1 MTQSKKFM
9 LNELLSID
17 GGIIKTKTLNKN
29 GFTSRDI
36 SHLIN
41 EGVLVKIKQGH
52 YIGKDRDF
60 SDMEI
65 AAKLI
70 PMGVLCLFS
79 AIEYYELA
87 TFNPS
92 SICVALPRGVT
103 CPTLSSNLFLQ
114 IYHMTGRHFEAG
126 ITEVE
131 AGKAMLRMY
140 DIEKTVCDCFKYHKE
155 VEKSIALEV
164 LKNYMA
170 KRNCNIQKLLEYAKL
185 LGKKKIIYPYVE
197 ALI

>member
-1 MTQSKKFM
+1 MTRSKKLR
-9 LNELLSID
+9 LNELLSVD

-36 SHLIN
+36 SHLLR
-41 EGVLVKIKQGH
+41 EGILEKIKQGH
-52 YIGKDRDF
+52 YIGQERDV

-65 AAKLI
+65 ATKLI

-79 AIEYYELA
+79 AIEHYELA
-87 TFNPS
+87 TVNPS
-92 SICVALPRGVT
+92 AICVALPRGVT
-103 CPTLSSNLFLQ
+103 CPTLPSNLFVQ

-140 DIEKTVCDCFKYHKE
+140 DVEKTVCDCFKYGNE
-155 VEKSIALEV
+155 VEKGIALEV

-170 KRNCNIQKLLEYAKL
+170 KGNCNVQKLLEYAKL
-185 LGKKKIIYPYVE
+185 LGKRKTIYPYVE